1 MIINKMEVIKRNG
14 QREGVDFNKI
24 TKRLEKLKNEMG
36 PSKIDPIKIAQ
47 KVCTAI
53 YHGVSTQ
60 ELDNLSAEISQSLST
75 EDPGYGILAG
85 YIQVSNLHKNTC
97 GDFKTIMDQLYD
109 NGILSSEMNEIIQH
123 NEEKIKERIDYSRD
137 YYLDYFGIK
146 TLERSYL
153 HKINRQVIERPQ
165 DMWMRVS
172 LGIHGNDLESAF
184 ETYEL
189 MSEKYF
195 THATPTLF
203 NAGTKKPQMSSC
215 FLMAMKDDSI
225 KGIYDTLSDCAQI
238 SKYAGGIGLHVHNL
252 RATGAKIGDVE
263 NACTGIVPVMR
274 VYNATARY
282 VNQGGRRPGSIAVY
296 LSVDHP
302 DIQKFLQ
309 LKKNHGDEE
318 ERARDLFYAVWIPD
332 LFMERVK
339 HNGKWSL
346 FCPNIAPDLN
356 DLVGEEYKKKYEE
369 YEAKGW
375 YTEQIDAQKL
385 WSQICT
391 SQIETGTPYILYK
404 DACNEKTNQKNIGVI
419 KSSNLCTEILQY
431 SSPTETAVCNLASI
445 ALPRFVNN
453 DKFDFEH
460 LHKITKIVTK
470 NLNKV
475 IDRNFYPIKEAHTS
489 NMKHRPIGIGV
500 QGLADVYMSMNY
512 PFESDEAK
520 KLNKNIFETIY
531 HGAMEASMELAIELG
546 PYESYEGS
554 PTSKGIFQFDM
565 WNVTPEMYNWSELKE
580 KVKKNGVRNSL
591 LVAPM
596 PTASTSQILGNTECI
611 EPITSNIYLR
621 RTLAGEFMVINK
633 HLINYLI
640 KVDKWNEDTKNQI
653 IKDNGSVSNLDIPNE
668 MKNVYKTVWEI
679 KQKTLIDQSADRGAY
694 VCQSQSLNLF
704 VKRPDLRILS
714 SMHFYSWEKG
724 LKTGIYYLRSQPVT
738 NAIQFT
744 LKPKECETCSS

>member
-1 MIINKMEVIKRNG
+1 MEVIKRNG

-24 TKRLEKLKNEMG
+24 TNRLEKLKSEMI
-36 PSKIDPIKIAQ
+36 PSNVDPIKIAQ

-75 EDPGYGILAG
+75 EDPSYGTLAA

-97 GDFKTIMDQLYD
+97 GNFKEIMEQLYE
-109 NGILSSEMNEIIQH
+109 NGILSDEMNRIIED
-123 NEEKIKERIDYSRD
+123 NKERIVEKIVYSRD
-137 YYLDYFGIK
+137 YYLDYFGLK

-153 HKINRQVIERPQ
+153 HKMKGSVIERPQ

-184 ETYEL
+184 ETYDL
-189 MSEKYF
+189 MSNKFF

-238 SKYAGGIGLHVHNL
+238 SKYAGGIGLHIHNL
-252 RATGAKIGDVE
+252 RGTGSKIGDVE
-263 NACTGIVPVMR
+263 SACTGIVPVMR

-282 VNQGGRRPGSIAVY
+282 VNQGGRRPGSIAIY
-296 LSVDHP
+296 LSVEHP

-339 HNGKWSL
+339 TKSKWSL
-346 FCPNIAPDLN
+346 FCPNIAPGLN
-356 DLVGEEYKKKYEE
+356 DLVGDAYKQKYEE
-369 YEAKGW
+369 YEDKGMF
-375 YTEQIDAQKL
+375 TEQIDAQKL
-385 WSQICT
+385 WSQICS

-404 DACNEKTNQKNIGVI
+404 DACNKKSNHKNIGVI

-445 ALPRFVNN
+445 ALPKFVNISEY
-453 DKFDFEH
+453 KKTFDFEY
-460 LHKITKIVTK
+460 LHKVTKIVTR

-475 IDRNFYPIKEAHTS
+475 IDRNYYPIKEAFTS

-500 QGLADVYMSMNY
+500 QGLADVYMIMNY

-520 KLNKNIFETIY
+520 TLNKNIFETIY
-531 HGAMEASMELAIELG
+531 HGAMEASMELSRELG

-554 PTSKGIFQFDM
+554 PISEGIFQFDM
-565 WNVTPEMYNWSELKE
+565 WKVTPEMYDWSELKR
-580 KVKKNGVRNSL
+580 KVKEYGVRNSL

-621 RTLAGEFMVINK
+621 RTLAGEFIVINK
-633 HLINYLI
+633 HLIEYLI
-640 KVDKWNEDTKNQI
+640 KIQKWDENTKNQI
-653 IKDNGSVSNLDIPNE
+653 IKDNGSVMNLDIPE
-668 MKNVYKTVWEI
+668 HMKNVYKTVWEI

-724 LKTGIYYLRSQPVT
+724 LKTGMYYLRTQPVT